1 MEKAMCL
8 VLAVTMVVVA
18 LAPPQAEAAMSCGTV
33 ANDLSPCI
41 NYVMYGGAGAPP
53 ATCCSGI
60 KTLYNQASTTADRQ
74 AVCGCLKSV
83 AGQASPTIVGA
94 AAALPGKCGV
104 SIPYEISPST
114 DCSKY
119 KYAT

>member
-18 LAPPQAEAAMSCGTV
+18 LSPPPADAAISCSTV
-33 ANDLSPCI
+33 ANDLYPCI

-60 KTLYNQASTTADRQ
+60 KTLYNQATTTADRQ

-83 AGQASPTIVGA
+83 AGKANPTIIGT

-119 KYAT
+119 KYST

>member
-1 MEKAMCL
+1 MEKATCL

-18 LAPPQAEAAMSCGTV
+18 LAPPQAEAAISCGTV

-41 NYVMYGGAGAPP
+41 NYVMYGGAGTPP
-53 ATCCSGI
+53 VPCCTGI
-60 KTLYNQASTTADRQ
+60 KTLYNQASSTADRQ

-83 AGQASPTIVGA
+83 AGQASPAIIGT

-114 DCSKY
+114 DCSKVH
-119 KYAT
+119 